1 VECAKCSSWCLDELL
16 IIEMRRVV
24 TTPRISFNLP
34 LPPRIMHVVSGF
46 HRLRLAAIVAACAV
60 LAVGLLPPEHLHGS
74 LASDGHAEDIVHRHF
89 EPHHRT
95 HALATIDHPDD
106 DVQWL
111 ASTFTV
117 PQRDATVQGPAV
129 VAEYDV
135 PPSPP
140 KSTSRAI
147 GQILFVSVHDP
158 PWATSSG
165 LRAPP
170 ISRL

>member
-1 VECAKCSSWCLDELL
+1 
-16 IIEMRRVV
+16 
-24 TTPRISFNLP
+24 
-34 LPPRIMHVVSGF
+34 MHLVSGP
-46 HRLRLAAIVAACAV
+46 HRLRLAAILAACAV
-60 LAVGLLPPEHLHGS
+60 LALGLLPPEHLHGS

-89 EPHHRT
+89 EPHHRAT
-95 HALATIDHPDD
+95 VPVTIDHPDD

-111 ASTFTV
+111 ATTFTV
-117 PQRDATVQGPAV
+117 PQRDEAVQGPAV

-135 PPSPP
+135 PPSPARA
-140 KSTSRAI
+140 SSRAI
-147 GQILFVSVHDP
+147 GQVLFVSVHDP

>member
-1 VECAKCSSWCLDELL
+1 
-16 IIEMRRVV
+16 MRLVFSYR
-24 TTPRISFNLP
+24 RQ
-34 LPPRIMHVVSGF
+34 
-46 HRLRLAAIVAACAV
+46 RLTAIVAACAV
-60 LAVGLLPPEHLHGS
+60 LAVGLLPAEHVHGS
-74 LASDGHAEDIVHRHF
+74 LTNDGHADEVVHRHF

-111 ASTFTV
+111 ATSFTV
-117 PQRDATVQGPAV
+117 PQPTAPLQERAAAV
-129 VAEYDV
+129 VCDV
-135 PPSPP
+135 PPSP
-140 KSTSRAI
+140 SELTSRAI
-147 GQILFVSVHDP
+147 GQVLFVSVHDP

>member
-1 VECAKCSSWCLDELL
+1 MPLVFSD
-16 IIEMRRVV
+16 RRQRV
-24 TTPRISFNLP
+24 T
-34 LPPRIMHVVSGF
+34 
-46 HRLRLAAIVAACAV
+46 AIVAACAV
-60 LAVGLLPPEHLHGS
+60 VAVGLLPAEHAHGS
-74 LASDGHAEDIVHRHF
+74 LTRGGHSEDVVHRHF
-89 EPHHRT
+89 APHHRT
-95 HALATIDHPDD
+95 NALATIDHPDD
-106 DVQWL
+106 EVQWL
-111 ASTFTV
+111 ATSFTV
-117 PQRDATVQGPAV
+117 PQREATVQGPAV

-147 GQILFVSVHDP
+147 GQVLFVSVHDP

>member
-1 VECAKCSSWCLDELL
+1 MVPGS
-16 IIEMRRVV
+16 RRQ
-24 TTPRISFNLP
+24 
-34 LPPRIMHVVSGF
+34 
-46 HRLRLAAIVAACAV
+46 RLTAIVAASTV
-60 LAVGLLPPEHLHGS
+60 LAVGLLPADHVHG
-74 LASDGHAEDIVHRHF
+74 LLTGDGHAEKVVHRHF
-89 EPHHRT
+89 QPHHRAT
-95 HALATIDHPDD
+95 VPLTIDHPDD
-106 DVQWL
+106 EVQWL
-111 ASTFTV
+111 ATSFTV
-117 PQRDATVQGPAV
+117 PQREATVQGPAV

-147 GQILFVSVHDP
+147 GQVLFVSVHDP